1 MRRFGFESQRL
12 HMFAILIDGKNEL
25 LELIDDENWELHD
38 LIISNDKW
46 YYILDIEKLSENT
59 VRYKVEKIERERK

>member
-1 MRRFGFESQRL
+1 
-12 HMFAILIDGKNEL
+12 MFAILIDGENEL

-46 YYILDIEKLSENT
+46 YYILDIEKLSEDS
-59 VRYKVEKIERERK
+59 VRYKVEKIER